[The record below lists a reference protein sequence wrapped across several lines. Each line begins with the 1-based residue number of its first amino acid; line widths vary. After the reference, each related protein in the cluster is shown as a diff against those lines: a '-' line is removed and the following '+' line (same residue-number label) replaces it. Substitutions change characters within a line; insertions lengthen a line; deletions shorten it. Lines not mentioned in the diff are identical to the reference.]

1 MVSARR
7 VVGVTLGLVGAGAL
21 LGAVAGAVAV
31 AVSVLITENDTSGDG
46 LVFGAFF
53 GAPLGAITAP
63 VLAWLMLRTV
73 PLGKMF
79 VVAAA
84 GTAVGGIIGW
94 VTTTS
99 GTDEVVN
106 GLAGAFIGCVVA
118 SITLHYRALG
128 RPRA

>member
-7 VVGVTLGLVGAGAL
+7 IVGVTLGLVGAGAV

-31 AVSVLITENDTSGDG
+31 AISVLITENDTSGEG
-46 LVFGAFF
+46 LLVGAFF

-79 VVAAA
+79 VVTAG
-84 GTAVGGIIGW
+84 GTAVGAIVGW

-99 GTDEVVN
+99 GTAEVVN
-106 GLAGAFIGCVVA
+106 GLAGAFIGCVVGA
-118 SITLHYRALG
+118 ITLRYRAADV
-128 RPRA
+128 R